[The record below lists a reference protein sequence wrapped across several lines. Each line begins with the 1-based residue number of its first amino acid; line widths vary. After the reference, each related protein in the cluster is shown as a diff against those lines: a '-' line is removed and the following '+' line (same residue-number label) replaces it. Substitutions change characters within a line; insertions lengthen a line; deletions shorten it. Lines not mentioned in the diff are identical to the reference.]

1 MAQHGSMGLWC
12 CIADQSK
19 QSRRKGGMRA
29 PACFLLCRAALP
41 YHALTAH
48 GVVPHPPFACTP
60 CTVRVQSLRLTAKPP
75 VSSCR
80 PARVQTTAAA
90 AAAVSEFLQ
99 GRAAET
105 THTTSQQ
112 DSVTDSLS
120 AQHASCSPKHPSPH
134 PTQKL
139 SPCASAARCS
149 EAPPTAAVGA
159 SRRTRLPPAAAGRRW
174 TRPCGKPRVPAGSR
188 VCRALGASSVM
199 LR

>member
-1 MAQHGSMGLWC
+1 
-12 CIADQSK
+12 
-19 QSRRKGGMRA
+19 MRA

-41 YHALTAH
+41 CHALAAH
-48 GVVPHPPFACTP
+48 GVVPHPTFACTP

-99 GRAAET
+99 GHAAET

-120 AQHASCSPKHPSPH
+120 AQHAKPCTMQPQAPKSPPNSK
-134 PTQKL
+134 TL
-139 SPCASAARCS
+139 TLCFCCTLLR
-149 EAPPTAAVGA
+149 TAANCRCRCVETDA
-159 SRRTRLPPAAAGRRW
+159 TATSSSRQKMDQTLW
-174 TRPCGKPRVPAGSR
+174 
-188 VCRALGASSVM
+188 
-199 LR
+199 